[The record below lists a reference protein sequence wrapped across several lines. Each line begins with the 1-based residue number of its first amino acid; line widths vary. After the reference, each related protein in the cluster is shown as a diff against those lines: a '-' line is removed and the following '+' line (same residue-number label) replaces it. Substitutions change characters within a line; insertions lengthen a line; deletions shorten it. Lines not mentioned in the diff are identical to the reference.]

1 MRELRY
7 SDYYAS
13 YDELKY
19 NSSYVH
25 GNAALQLEPLEKE
38 RKRKKTKKSKLHVV
52 KKKPTKDL
60 YTKSQIV
67 RNRMA
72 LTITLVALMAVSMS
86 LIRFLELQATV
97 SLRAAQVNEL
107 EEKYV
112 TMKADND
119 LEQVRINSSI
129 DYDKIFEVAVNDL
142 GMVYANK
149 DQVIVYNS
157 EKMEVVKQL
166 SSIPD

>member
-25 GNAALQLEPLEKE
+25 GNAVLQLEPLEKE